1 MSDEMNTE
9 NKDQEKEQLA
19 LLKQR
24 ATLLGVKFSNN
35 ISIETLKAKIKEHM
49 EPKRED
55 TEVASKEPETKKASE
70 GKVLS
75 EEELKIKRR
84 NEIRKEATKLIRVR
98 ITNHNPAKSRLPGE
112 IFTVANSVIG
122 TVRKFIPYDGATENG
137 YHIPKCIYD
146 FLKTRK
152 FVERK
157 KVKTRD
163 GERMIETPR
172 LEFAIE
178 VLPPLTPEELKQ
190 LALQQAAAAGKA

>member
-112 IFTVANSVIG
+112 IFTVAN
-122 TVRKFIPYDGATENG
+122 
-137 YHIPKCIYD
+137 
-146 FLKTRK
+146 
-152 FVERK
+152 
-157 KVKTRD
+157 
-163 GERMIETPR
+163 
-172 LEFAIE
+172 
-178 VLPPLTPEELKQ
+178 
-190 LALQQAAAAGKA
+190 